1 MLNMNVNKNRYYKH
15 SRISEA
21 KFRQLLRCFA
31 LDLTAT
37 ETAELTGISV
47 RSVNSIFLKI
57 RKRITAT
64 SETQSPFPSD
74 NESRGSQLGND
85 KSDPINQYLVF
96 GIYRQQDQVYTEI
109 APACTR
115 KYIQQSHRN
124 GQKLAGLS
132 DSEGWKNYDGLVD
145 VQRARLF
152 RIQSQDIESGE
163 ASNTINNVDSFW
175 SFAKRRMVQF
185 NGIHKHTFYLHLKET
200 EFRFNNRRDNLYRIF
215 LKLLRAQP
223 L

>member
-1 MLNMNVNKNRYYKH
+1 MLTMNVNKNRYYKH
-15 SRISEA
+15 SRITEA
-21 KFRQLLRCFA
+21 KFRQILRCFA

-64 SETQSPFPSD
+64 SEIQSPFPSD
-74 NESRGSQLGND
+74 NESRGSLLGND

-124 GQKLAGLS
+124 GNKIAGLS

-152 RIQSQDIESGE
+152 RMQSLDLESGE
-163 ASNTINNVDSFW
+163 VSNTINQSL
-175 SFAKRRMVQF
+175 AGR
-185 NGIHKHTFYLHLKET
+185 TAL
-200 EFRFNNRRDNLYRIF
+200 
-215 LKLLRAQP
+215 LKLLPFNTSEIQNQP
-223 L
+223 MRLVCRPFGSKHLDKCCVGPRFMR